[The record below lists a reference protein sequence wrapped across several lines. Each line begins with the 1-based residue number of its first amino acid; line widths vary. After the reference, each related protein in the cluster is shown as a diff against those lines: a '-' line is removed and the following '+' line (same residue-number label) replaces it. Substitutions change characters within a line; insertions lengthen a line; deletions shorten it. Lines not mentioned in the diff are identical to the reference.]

1 MRDLKMKPPKFT
13 QGDYRRFCALFY
25 LQTRRLLK
33 ETEFLMARE
42 KKKRM
47 MPRHLL
53 TAAVL
58 SGTIPNSLL
67 AGDGRIAVE
76 EVKRLEIMMTPK
88 RPPERAKSQGA
99 VAVPPKAKKEPATA
113 GQVKRG
119 RPS

>member
-1 MRDLKMKPPKFT
+1 M
-13 QGDYRRFCALFY
+13 
-25 LQTRRLLK
+25 K

-58 SGTIPNSLL
+58 SGTIPNGLL
-67 AGDGRIAVE
+67 AGDGRIALE
-76 EVKRLEIMMTPK
+76 EVKRLEVMMTPK
-88 RPPERAKSQGA
+88 RPERAKSQGA
-99 VAVPPKAKKEPATA
+99 AVAPKAKKET